1 MEAEYDEKLKDLRSQ
16 YQFELDKKKDLDKE
30 LASVKQELEDIEQ
43 SFPKEIK
50 SLKD

>member
-1 MEAEYDEKLKDLRSQ
+1 MEQEYDDKLKELRTQ
-16 YQFELDKKKDLDKE
+16 YQFELDKKKELDKE

-50 SLKD
+50 NLKE